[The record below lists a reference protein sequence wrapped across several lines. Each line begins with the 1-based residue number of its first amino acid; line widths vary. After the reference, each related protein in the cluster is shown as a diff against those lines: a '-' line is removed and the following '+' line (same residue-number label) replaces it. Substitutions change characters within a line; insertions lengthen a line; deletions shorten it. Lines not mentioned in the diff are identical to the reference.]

1 MSHSFDVTL
10 REDRVLLD
18 LLGDKWT
25 ILVFG
30 SLCDH
35 QGRRRFNAIR
45 RDIAGIS
52 QKSLI
57 QCLRRLERNG
67 LVERRVITAAPLG
80 VEYAFTELG
89 RTLDDPVSGLLAWT
103 AAHGVAVRAA
113 QAAHDKRDADVRAA
127 DDFRFA

>member
-1 MSHSFDVTL
+1 MSKLFDITL

-45 RDIAGIS
+45 RDISGIS

-67 LVERRVITAAPLG
+67 LVKRHVIDTAPLG
-80 VEYAFTELG
+80 VEYSFTELG
-89 RTLDDPVSGLLAWT
+89 RTLNEPVSSLLAWT
-103 AAHGVAVRAA
+103 AAYGGAVRAA
-113 QAAHDKRDADVRAA
+113 QNAHDERISTFEQRDSRQSA
-127 DDFRFA
+127 